1 MDYFY
6 TKMCL
11 FNNKN
16 ISKKYLHFNNS
27 STVQLRPIYALCLV
41 HLRFMSDLHNKKI
54 VTIFESQLA
63 KGRCRP
69 LAFSETGQVSHQ
81 NKPIMA
87 IVKGPFATNF
97 ANKLG
102 KVVFSNRQGVNIARQ
117 MPASVKNP
125 QTSGQQKQR
134 MLFTTVQ
141 VAYKK
146 LKTIADHSFEG
157 YTYGAKSMAR
167 FLQLNLNSIKTMD
180 SYNAN
185 FRKNTTAMV
194 PNPFIISR
202 GSLPSAEIAKGFYYD
217 TMSNDVDTEI
227 PKASNPM
234 ATMTLAN
241 FLSFTNM
248 KIGQQLTF
256 INVSTSGNKLVKSKD
271 IVQPAITML
280 SIARVVFKTDALTTA
295 LVFDGTGH
303 FNPTIVNETDSE
315 NWNIVK
321 FKENAESLGWNLTE
335 PHSHTILMAAT
346 ITSEKQG
353 TTWLRSSEEMVSIA
367 EGDTQVPSTWKYK
380 NDVVINTYDPAS
392 PYYLNNA
399 TV

>member
-1 MDYFY
+1 
-6 TKMCL
+6 
-11 FNNKN
+11 
-16 ISKKYLHFNNS
+16 
-27 STVQLRPIYALCLV
+27 
-41 HLRFMSDLHNKKI
+41 
-54 VTIFESQLA
+54 
-63 KGRCRP
+63 
-69 LAFSETGQVSHQ
+69 
-81 NKPIMA
+81 MA

-97 ANKLG
+97 SKKLG

-125 QTSGQQKQR
+125 QTAGQQKQR

-167 FLQLNLNSIKTMD
+167 FLQLNLNSLKTMA

-185 FRKNTTAMV
+185 FRKNTTAMA
-194 PNPFIISR
+194 PNPFIISQ
-202 GSLPSAEIAKGFYYD
+202 GSLTSAAIAKGLYYD
-217 TMSNDVDTEI
+217 ETQNDWNVDTEI
-227 PKASNPM
+227 QKASHPM
-234 ATMTLAN
+234 ATMKLAD
-241 FLSFTNM
+241 FLSLTNTT
-248 KIGQQLTF
+248 IGQQLTF
-256 INVSTSGNKLVKSKD
+256 VNVSTSGEKLVTSND
-271 IVQPAITML
+271 ITQPAITML
-280 SIARVVFKTDALTTA
+280 SLARVVFKTDALTTA

-303 FNPTIVNETDSE
+303 FNPAIINETDSE
-315 NWNIVK
+315 EWNIVH
-321 FKENAESLGWNLTE
+321 FSENVVSLGWDLTE
-335 PHSHTILMAAT
+335 PNNHIILMAAT

-367 EGDTQVPSTWKYK
+367 DGATEVPSTWKYK
-380 NDVVINTYDPAS
+380 NNVVINTYNPAS